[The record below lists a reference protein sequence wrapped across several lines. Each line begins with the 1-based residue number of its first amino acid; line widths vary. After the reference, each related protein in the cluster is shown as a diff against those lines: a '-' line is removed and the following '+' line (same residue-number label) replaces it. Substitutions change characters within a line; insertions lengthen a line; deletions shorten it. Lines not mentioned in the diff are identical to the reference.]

1 MNKDDGNFQMPEIDR
16 VVHEPARL
24 AILTVLSSCEE
35 ADFLFLERATKLSR
49 GNLSV
54 QLTRL
59 EDAGVIEI
67 DKRIEHKRT
76 LTTAKLS
83 DRGRHTLN
91 AYWESMNALRTAAEG
106 RLTATAGSPKRTLP
120 PRRRVPV
127 GGLLATLVLPALWVH
142 NPMAIEAAY
151 GSWRRGCEGVR
162 QTSATLNA
170 PHLRT

>member
-1 MNKDDGNFQMPEIDR
+1 MNKDGDNFQMPEIDR

-59 EDAGVIEI
+59 EDANLVEIE
-67 DKRIEHKRT
+67 KTIEHKRT
-76 LTTAKLS
+76 LTTAKLT
-83 DRGRHTLN
+83 DRGRSTLN

-106 RLTATAGSPKRTLP
+106 KLTATADSPKRARPT
-120 PRRRVPV
+120 RRRVPV
-127 GGLLATLVLPALWVH
+127 DALLATF
-142 NPMAIEAAY
+142 I
-151 GSWRRGCEGVR
+151 G
-162 QTSATLNA
+162 
-170 PHLRT
+170 

>member
-1 MNKDDGNFQMPEIDR
+1 MNKDDDNFEMPEIDR

-24 AILTVLSSCEE
+24 AILTVLASCDE

-76 LTTAKLS
+76 LTTARLT
-83 DRGRHTLN
+83 DRGRRVLSS
-91 AYWESMNALRTAAEG
+91 YWESMNALRAAAGGE
-106 RLTATAGSPKRTLP
+106 LTVFTGSGKRT
-120 PRRRVPV
+120 RGVP
-127 GGLLATLVLPALWVH
+127 LRWEPAQ
-142 NPMAIEAAY
+142 
-151 GSWRRGCEGVR
+151 S
-162 QTSATLNA
+162 
-170 PHLRT
+170 

>member
-1 MNKDDGNFQMPEIDR
+1 MNKDDGNFPMPEIDR

-35 ADFLFLERATKLSR
+35 ADFLFLERATRLSR

-76 LTTAKLS
+76 LTTAKLTNQ
-83 DRGRHTLN
+83 GRRTLN
-91 AYWESMNALRTAAEG
+91 AYWDSMGAWRTAAESG
-106 RLTATAGSPKRTLP
+106 LTGTAGTPKRARRP
-120 PRRRVPV
+120 PRRCVPV
-127 GGLLATLVLPALWVH
+127 
-142 NPMAIEAAY
+142 
-151 GSWRRGCEGVR
+151 EG
-162 QTSATLNA
+162 
-170 PHLRT
+170 

>member
-1 MNKDDGNFQMPEIDR
+1 MPEIDR

-59 EDAGVIEI
+59 EDAGIIEI

-76 LTTAKLS
+76 LTTAKLTDQ
-83 DRGRHTLN
+83 DRRTLN
-91 AYWESMNALRTAAEG
+91 AYWNSMGAWRTAAEN
-106 RLTATAGSPKRTLP
+106 RLTGTAGPKGARRP
-120 PRRRVPV
+120 PRCEVPV
-127 GGLLATLVLPALWVH
+127 
-142 NPMAIEAAY
+142 
-151 GSWRRGCEGVR
+151 EG
-162 QTSATLNA
+162 
-170 PHLRT
+170 

>member
-1 MNKDDGNFQMPEIDR
+1 MNKDDDNFQMPEIDR

-76 LTTAKLS
+76 LTTAKLT
-83 DRGRHTLN
+83 DQGRRTLN
-91 AYWESMNALRTAAEG
+91 AYWESMGAWRTAAES
-106 RLTATAGSPKRTLP
+106 RLTGSAGPPNRARRPPKCY
-120 PRRRVPV
+120 VPV
-127 GGLLATLVLPALWVH
+127 
-142 NPMAIEAAY
+142 
-151 GSWRRGCEGVR
+151 EG
-162 QTSATLNA
+162 
-170 PHLRT
+170 

>member
-1 MNKDDGNFQMPEIDR
+1 MITGYSTTFSIVISPGEVMNNNDDDFQMPEIDR

-24 AILTVLSSCEE
+24 AILTVLSTCEE

-59 EDAGVIEI
+59 EDADVIEI
-67 DKRIEHKRT
+67 EKRIEHKRT
-76 LTTAKLS
+76 LTTAKLT

-91 AYWESMNALRTAAEG
+91 AYWESMHALRRVAEG
-106 RLTATAGSPKRTLP
+106 SLTTTAGSPKRGRP

-127 GGLLATLVLPALWVH
+127 EGLLATFV
-142 NPMAIEAAY
+142 
-151 GSWRRGCEGVR
+151 
-162 QTSATLNA
+162 
-170 PHLRT
+170 

>member
-1 MNKDDGNFQMPEIDR
+1 MSKDDGNFEMPEIDR
-16 VVHEPARL
+16 VIHEPARL

-76 LTTAKLS
+76 LTTAKLT
-83 DRGRHTLN
+83 DQGRRTLN
-91 AYWESMNALRTAAEG
+91 AYWESMGAWRTAAES
-106 RLTATAGSPKRTLP
+106 RLTGTAGPKRARRLP
-120 PRRRVPV
+120 RCCVPV
-127 GGLLATLVLPALWVH
+127 
-142 NPMAIEAAY
+142 
-151 GSWRRGCEGVR
+151 EG
-162 QTSATLNA
+162 
-170 PHLRT
+170 

>member
-16 VVHEPARL
+16 IVHEPARL

-59 EDAGVIEI
+59 EEAGVIEI

-76 LTTAKLS
+76 LTTAKLT
-83 DRGRHTLN
+83 DQGRRTLN
-91 AYWESMNALRTAAEG
+91 TYWDSMDAWRTAAAG
-106 RLTATAGSPKRTLP
+106 RPTATAGTPKRTHRP
-120 PRRRVPV
+120 PGRFVP
-127 GGLLATLVLPALWVH
+127 A
-142 NPMAIEAAY
+142 
-151 GSWRRGCEGVR
+151 EG
-162 QTSATLNA
+162 
-170 PHLRT
+170 